1 MIPWQASLQLFLPQF
16 CLTGAAEK
24 LGGLEGRNLDW
35 LRFFDDELDD
45 HGSELWRGIRETGSG
60 PVRLRTEDVLIEGGI
75 GHRSRL

>member
-24 LGGLEGRNLDW
+24 LGGLEGRSLDW

-45 HGSELWRGIRETGSG
+45 HGS
-60 PVRLRTEDVLIEGGI
+60 
-75 GHRSRL
+75 